1 MTAPGGRGC
10 LGGNPRPRFAI
21 QTQIRSAPGK
31 VSVLAAVL
39 VSVGHRAARACR
51 RGAPA
56 PHLPSKKVRPRSGAA
71 APQEKRRSAGAPAR
85 LPKNRRKERGECP
98 EAAASR
104 LCHPEEARWTDWR
117 FGRGSL
123 LAHPGSRCL
132 RRRGLWQPAAH
143 SRPCLPWFYG
153 FTHCPRPLGGLAFRM
168 RGGARLTTVAP
179 PSWLSTGGRSAS
191 VASSECF

>member
-1 MTAPGGRGC
+1 MATLAQGSPS
-10 LGGNPRPRFAI
+10 RPRYAARQERF
-21 QTQIRSAPGK
+21 RSSPPPLSLWGTR
-31 VSVLAAVL
+31 S
-39 VSVGHRAARACR
+39 ARACR

-56 PHLPSKKVRPRSGAA
+56 PHLKKKKVRGWGQPRHKRAGSG
-71 APQEKRRSAGAPAR
+71 AGAPAR